1 MRKLTILLVVLCFTA
16 PVLQAQNFETAYFL
30 DNYSYSYRVNPAF
43 HSEKNV
49 YAALVGNTEARI
61 GSKSGLTNFIF
72 VRGGEIITGLSD
84 KIPVQEFIANL
95 QDVTDVN
102 AAVGLNLA
110 TAGFWDRK
118 HIAYHTIEL
127 NVKAYSMGNVP
138 REMFSFL
145 KSPED
150 RNYDIPPADASFN
163 MYSEIAYGYSRAIN
177 SKLKIGGR
185 AKIII
190 GLGQAKMEAD
200 HIQAAK
206 VGDAFV
212 IHSDARITASQTA
225 IDIPLRDDGSYDLS
239 RLAIIPSKISLPG
252 GGFGFDLGISYEPV
266 DGLETSIAINDLG
279 GAFWDHNV
287 SGRAVGTVYVDKPD
301 SEKKED
307 ILQSLERLVK
317 FQPEESGKSS
327 FEMLPFTANAGARY
341 TMPFYKG
348 LSAGL
353 FLTYKNFSTSYVN
366 ARFGATITPV
376 DWFSFTA
383 NYGYGSSGSSVGAAF
398 SITGGIFNFFLGAE
412 SYLGRTVQNLPLPV
426 GKFRTSID
434 FGITFCI

>member
-1 MRKLTILLVVLCFTA
+1 MRKLFISLFVLCFTA
-16 PVLQAQNFETAYFL
+16 SLSQAQNFETAYFL
-30 DNYSYSYRVNPAF
+30 DNYSYSYRGNPAF

-49 YAALVGNTEARI
+49 YAALLGNTEARI

-72 VRGGEIITGLSD
+72 IRNGEILTGLSD
-84 KIPVQEFIANL
+84 RIPVQEFISNL

-102 AAVGLNLA
+102 TAVGLNLA
-110 TAGFWDRK
+110 TAGFWDKK

-127 NVKAYSMGNVP
+127 NVRTYSIGNMP

-145 KSPED
+145 KNPED
-150 RNYDIPPADASFN
+150 KDYDIPPAKVN
-163 MYSEIAYGYSRAIN
+163 VNLYSEIAYGYSRAIN

-185 AKIII
+185 AKLII
-190 GLGQAKMEAD
+190 GLGQVDIEAD
-200 HIQAAK
+200 HIMAAK
-206 VGDAFV
+206 VGDTYA

-225 IDIPLRDDGSYDLS
+225 IDIPKREDGTYKLS
-239 RLAIIPSKISLPG
+239 QSAFVPSKIGLPG
-252 GGFGFDLGISYEPV
+252 LGFGFDLGISYQPV
-266 DGLETSIAINDLG
+266 EGLETSIAINDLG
-279 GAFWDHNV
+279 GTFWVHNV
-287 SGRAVGTVYVDKPD
+287 SGRAAGTAYVDKLAP
-301 SEKKED
+301 ERKEE

-317 FQPEESGKSS
+317 FQSEGSAKSS
-327 FEMLPFTANAGARY
+327 FVMLPFTANAGARY
-341 TMPFYKG
+341 TMPFYKS

-353 FLTYKNFSTSYVN
+353 FLTYKNFSTSYFN
-366 ARFGATITPV
+366 ARLGATVTPV

-383 NYGYGSSGSSVGAAF
+383 NYGYGSFGSSVGAAF

-412 SYLGRTVQNLPLPV
+412 SFLGRTIEKIPLPI